1 MLEKDLTIVNRR
13 GLHARAAAK
22 LVHTAARFSSDITVC
37 REGDE
42 VDAKS
47 ILGLLQLGAAEG
59 TEIRVR
65 AEGGDEAEA
74 LDSVIALIESRFGE
88 ET

>member
-1 MLEKDLTIVNRR
+1 MLEKDLRIVNRL

-22 LVHTAARFSSDITVC
+22 LVHMAARFSSDITVC

-47 ILGLLQLGAAEG
+47 ILGLLQLGAAQG

-65 AEGGDEAEA
+65 CEGGDEEEA